1 MFRLSNKKALGQGL
15 KCKVQLLVPGEEIEI
30 NYNNNSSGQ
39 DILNDVVAQLD
50 ILDKDYY
57 GLKLYDQMQWLDLTK
72 SVLKQ
77 TKGLSEVIFVL
88 RFKYYPAEPAL
99 LANESTR
106 YYLYLQLR
114 ADLLEGRLKADSQD
128 TESYLIACVLQSEL
142 GDATTT
148 TSTSSPASKRR
159 PQQQQ
164 QQEHRE
170 ENYVSEFKFVPN
182 QSEDLEWASIR
193 LHQSEDFLGLK
204 PADAELNFLKKACQL
219 DTYGIDPYPV
229 KESDS
234 HDHFLIGVNYRGI
247 TTFQDSKRTNLLGW
261 DIIERISL
269 EKKLVIIY
277 CRRMEKKGEKVSKT
291 SSLFAFKCP
300 SQDHAHNFWK
310 VATEHRYFFTLE
322 TSPPSPIVTNT
333 GGLFRKSHK
342 LKYAGRVEKDLLR
355 DHVDEVRSTGV
366 KRSRSLMIK
375 TSNDGPLW
383 HGFPQANN
391 TNINNNN
398 NNGNGKLQ
406 GSMNNIYASDSINKT
421 LPSNMNYFREEDEE
435 HLAGGGA
442 GGGGTGNSDDPR
454 KTSMGSVSRDSPK
467 VTNFTRRSVLTSK
480 NDVASGQA
488 IRKGS
493 QIYMDTEQQGS
504 DFIRASVF
512 LFVTLIAVLIIILL
526 ISDTDRPNSVSLLV
540 KKMNLENV
548 SLALRNNYYLPLK
561 SAVRQS
567 FASLFSILDLKLL

>member
-15 KCKVQLLVPGEEIEI
+15 KCRVQLLVPGEEIEVT
-30 NYNNNSSGQ
+30 YNNNSTGQ
-39 DILNDVVAQLD
+39 EILNDVVSQLD
-50 ILDKDYY
+50 LSDKDYY

-77 TKGLSEVIFVL
+77 TKGLSDIIFVL

-128 TESYLIACVLQSEL
+128 TEAYLIACVLQSEL
-142 GDATTT
+142 GDAI
-148 TSTSSPASKRR
+148 SSPSQGGKR
-159 PQQQQ
+159 QQQ
-164 QQEHRE
+164 QQE
-170 ENYVSEFKFVPN
+170 NYVSEYKFVPN
-182 QSEDLEWASIR
+182 QSDDLEWSSIR
-193 LHQSEDFLGLK
+193 LHQSEDFLGLR

-234 HDHFLIGVNYRGI
+234 HDHFLIGVNHRGI
-247 TTFQDSKRTNLLGW
+247 TTFQDSRRTNLFGW

-277 CRRMEKKGEKVSKT
+277 CRRLEKKGEKMSKV

-322 TSPPSPIVTNT
+322 TTPPSPIVTNT
-333 GGLFRKSHK
+333 GGLFKKSHK
-342 LKYAGRVEKDLLR
+342 LKYVGRVEKDLLR
-355 DHVDEVRSTGV
+355 DHVDDVRSTGV

-383 HGFPQANN
+383 HGFPTSMTNN
-391 TNINNNN
+391 SLNS
-398 NNGNGKLQ
+398 GKFQ
-406 GSMNNIYASDSINKT
+406 SSMNNIHASDTINKT
-421 LPSNMNYFREEDEE
+421 LPSNMNYFREEDED
-435 HLAGGGA
+435 GGHAGA
-442 GGGGTGNSDDPR
+442 GAIDGVHSSINNDDDGVGHDNEGARRTNRP
-454 KTSMGSVSRDSPK
+454 SMGSLARDSPK
-467 VTNFTRRSVLTSK
+467 ATFTRRSVLTSK
-480 NDVASGQA
+480 SDVASGQA

-493 QIYMDTEQQGS
+493 QIYMDTEQRS
-504 DFIRASVF
+504 NDFIRASIF
-512 LFVTLIAVLIIILL
+512 LFLSLIGVFIIILL
-526 ISDTDRPNSVSLLV
+526 ISDADRPNSISLLV
-540 KKMNLENV
+540 KRMNLEKV

-561 SAVRQS
+561 SALRQGFGS
-567 FASLFSILDLKLL
+567 IFSILDSKLF